1 MFANPQIQ
9 HSHFRLLIT
18 EGDFAMTTRAP
29 TDIDRFV
36 GQRVR
41 LARKIAKLS
50 QQKLGEIAGVTYQQ
64 VQKYENGTDRIGAG
78 RLFQVAI
85 ATDQPIEFFFNF
97 DDNVEPRETGR
108 VDLLADAGIQRVIS
122 AASRIQSKALMAN
135 LSQIAETFASTEEA
149 A

>member
-1 MFANPQIQ
+1 
-9 HSHFRLLIT
+9 
-18 EGDFAMTTRAP
+18 MTTRAP

-41 LARKIAKLS
+41 LARKMARLS

-78 RLFQVAI
+78 RLYQVAL

-97 DDNVEPRETGR
+97 DDDVEPRETGR
-108 VDLLADAGIQRVIS
+108 VDVLADAGIQRLV
-122 AASRIQSKALMAN
+122 AAAANIKSKALLAN
-135 LSQIAETFASTEEA
+135 LAQIADTFASTDSTA
-149 A
+149 

>member
-1 MFANPQIQ
+1 
-9 HSHFRLLIT
+9 
-18 EGDFAMTTRAP
+18 MTTRAP

-41 LARKIAKLS
+41 LARKMARLS
-50 QQKLGEIAGVTYQQ
+50 QQKLGEVAGVTYQQ

-78 RLFQVAI
+78 RLYQVAL

-97 DDNVEPRETGR
+97 DDDVEPRETGR
-108 VDLLADAGIQRVIS
+108 VDVLADAGIQRLV
-122 AASRIQSKALMAN
+122 AAAANIKSKALLAN
-135 LSQIAETFASTEEA
+135 LAQIADTFASTDSA

>member
-1 MFANPQIQ
+1 
-9 HSHFRLLIT
+9 
-18 EGDFAMTTRAP
+18 MTTRAP
-29 TDIDRFV
+29 TDIDRCV

-78 RLFQVAI
+78 RLFQVAL

-97 DDNVEPRETGR
+97 DDNIESSETGR